1 MLQYINPFQPQATPV
16 YIPNPPLQDPV
27 AQVDTWIRGMK
38 ALKDAMKEEKK
49 DDSKKKEPRILSEA
63 NMVGLIL
70 LLSIPV
76 GIAQLGLLY
85 VLKEAVLKLFS

>member
-1 MLQYINPFQPQATPV
+1 MFQFNPYPQPTTPV
-16 YIPNPPLQDPV
+16 FIPNPPMQDPV

-49 DDSKKKEPRILSEA
+49 DDGKKKEPKILSEA
-63 NMVGLIL
+63 NIVGLIL

>member
-1 MLQYINPFQPQATPV
+1 MYYPYPQTPV
-16 YIPNPPLQDPV
+16 FIPNTPPIQDPV

-49 DDSKKKEPRILSEA
+49 DEHKKREPKVLSEA
-63 NMVGLIL
+63 NIVGLIL